1 MHRWKV
7 EGVQRSRVG
16 QKLSDII
23 TLRVVLGILA
33 LLVIVPGF
41 NVNSNLYGD
50 TPDLVSSG
58 LAMLTVAYAA
68 VRSHAGVQAQLMST
82 TGASSKLKH
91 SSARILGVWQPQTL
105 TCSGA
110 GTGMS
115 SWQQQQQHGPVLQ
128 AASKAQMLCRG
139 ARYRQR

>member
-1 MHRWKV
+1 MALRSQPCPCRWKV

-50 TPDLVSSG
+50 TPDLVAGG
-58 LAMLTVAYAA
+58 LAMLTAAYAA
-68 VRSHAGVQAQLMST
+68 VSLLGGVHVLLHIKPSRNAAAQ
-82 TGASSKLKH
+82 H
-91 SSARILGVWQPQTL
+91 RFLG
-105 TCSGA
+105 
-110 GTGMS
+110 
-115 SWQQQQQHGPVLQ
+115 HG
-128 AASKAQMLCRG
+128 CR
-139 ARYRQR
+139 RR